1 METTDTTESG
11 ERVNITN
18 YKHHSSDTQDIDS
31 KYSLSNIQ
39 QMSKSDIQAS
49 IQKVDLDALSHD
61 AIANFQEEVKV
72 SKIEKA
78 DIKDSLVKYLVNTEC
93 WDYQKSSNFI
103 NFVDSMID
111 STPYKPPQYE
121 RVLKFPSQESE
132 RLLRH
137 YLSLAQH
144 SIKVC
149 MYTFTNRQLMDC
161 LKDAQNQGIKVN
173 LITDK
178 ESLSTLYIHEMAAI
192 GIECTHHNLTNS
204 AKMHHKFAIVDDLI
218 LINGSLNWTAKGV
231 RQNHENVI
239 ISGSKVYIKE
249 FKDEFKMLWRTYG
262 HNILCQADS
271 ANKVR
276 KEVEYLDNKRML
288 KEKEKRSNK
297 YVKEAKKLVDA
308 YNNAKR
314 Q

>member
-1 METTDTTESG
+1 
-11 ERVNITN
+11 
-18 YKHHSSDTQDIDS
+18 
-31 KYSLSNIQ
+31 
-39 QMSKSDIQAS
+39 
-49 IQKVDLDALSHD
+49 
-61 AIANFQEEVKV
+61 
-72 SKIEKA
+72 
-78 DIKDSLVKYLVNTEC
+78 
-93 WDYQKSSNFI
+93 
-103 NFVDSMID
+103 MID

-132 RLLRH
+132 RLLKH

-161 LKDAQNQGIKVN
+161 LKEAKSRGIKVH

-178 ESLSTLYIHEMAAI
+178 ESLSTLYIHEMASI

-231 RQNHENVI
+231 KQNHENVI

-249 FKDEFKMLWRTYG
+249 FKEEFKQLWRRYT
-262 HNILCQADS
+262 HNILSQEDS

-276 KEVEYLDNKRML
+276 KEFEYLENKRNL

-297 YVKEAKKLVDA
+297 YIKEAKKLLVA
-308 YNNAKR
+308 YNSAKM